1 MDVQDASTPL
11 QLLKVLAHES
21 RLKLLGILANQE
33 ASVGELAAMLKLK
46 EPTVSH
52 HLAKLKEIG
61 LVGMRAEGNTHIY
74 WLDNESL
81 QGMTQKLFTFEQ
93 IAAQPSNIAEDAWEQ
108 KILKTFLDG
117 ERLRDIPTLPKK
129 RMVILK
135 WLLNKFEPDRQ
146 YAEREVNEIIKRH
159 HPDCATLRREFIM
172 NKLMER
178 DHGVYWR
185 VPSPT
190 AEENV

>member
-1 MDVQDASTPL
+1 MDVQDVSTPL

-33 ASVGELAAMLKLK
+33 ASVGELAALVKLK

-61 LVGMRAEGNTHIY
+61 LVSMRAEGNTHIY
-74 WLDNESL
+74 WLDSESL
-81 QGMTQKLFTFEQ
+81 QGLTQKLFTFEQ
-93 IAAQPSNIAEDAWEQ
+93 IAVQPSNIAEDAWEQ
-108 KILKTFLDG
+108 RILKSFLDG
-117 ERLRDIPTLPKK
+117 ERLRDLPTTPKK
-129 RMVILK
+129 RLVILK
-135 WLLNKFEPDRQ
+135 WLVNQFESDRK
-146 YAEREVNEIIKRH
+146 YPEREINEIIKRH
-159 HPDCATLRREFIM
+159 HPDFATLRRDFIT
-172 NKLMER
+172 NGLMER

-190 AEENV
+190 PE

>member
-1 MDVQDASTPL
+1 MDIQDVSTPL

-74 WLDNESL
+74 WLDNDSL
-81 QGMTQKLFTFEQ
+81 QGLTQKLFTFEK
-93 IAAQPSNIAEDAWEQ
+93 IAAQPSDIAQDAWEQ

-146 YAEREVNEIIKRH
+146 YTEREVNEIIKRH
-159 HPDCATLRREFIM
+159 HPDCATLRREFII
-172 NKLMER
+172 NRLMER

-185 VPSPT
+185 VPGPLP
-190 AEENV
+190 E

>member
-1 MDVQDASTPL
+1 MDVQDVSTPL

-61 LVGMRAEGNTHIY
+61 LVGMRAEGNTHLY

-81 QGMTQKLFTFEQ
+81 QGLTQRLFTLEK

-146 YAEREVNEIIKRH
+146 YTEREVNEILKRH
-159 HPDCATLRREFIM
+159 HPDCATLRREFII
-172 NKLMER
+172 NQLMER

-185 VPSPT
+185 VPAPT
-190 AEENV
+190 QE

>member
-1 MDVQDASTPL
+1 MDVQDVSTPL

-52 HLAKLKEIG
+52 HLSKLKQIG
-61 LVGMRAEGNTHIY
+61 LVGMRAEGNTHLY
-74 WLDNESL
+74 WLDSESL
-81 QGMTQKLFTFEQ
+81 QGLTQKLFTFEN
-93 IAAQPSNIAEDAWEQ
+93 IAAQPTDIAQEDWEQ
-108 KILKTFLDG
+108 KILKNFLDG
-117 ERLRDIPTLPKK
+117 ERIRDIPTTPKK
-129 RMVILK
+129 RLVILK
-135 WLLNKFEPDRQ
+135 WLVDKFAPDQQ

-172 NKLMER
+172 NRLMER

-185 VPSPT
+185 VPTPMP
-190 AEENV
+190 E

>member
-1 MDVQDASTPL
+1 MDVQDVSTPL

-61 LVGMRAEGNTHIY
+61 LVGMRAEGNTHLY

-81 QGMTQKLFTFEQ
+81 QGLTQKLFTFEK
-93 IAAQPSNIAEDAWEQ
+93 IAAQPSDIAQDAWEQ

-117 ERLRDIPTLPKK
+117 ERLRDIPTTPKK

-135 WLLNKFEPDRQ
+135 WLVSKFAPEQQ
-146 YAEREVNEIIKRH
+146 YTEREVNEILKRH

-172 NKLMER
+172 NRLMER

-185 VPSPT
+185 VPAPLP
-190 AEENV
+190 E

>member
-1 MDVQDASTPL
+1 MDVQDVSTPL

-81 QGMTQKLFTFEQ
+81 QGLTQKLFTFEK

-146 YAEREVNEIIKRH
+146 YSEREVNEILKRH
-159 HPDCATLRREFIM
+159 HPDCATLRREFII
-172 NKLMER
+172 NQLMER
-178 DHGVYWR
+178 DHGIYWR
-185 VPSPT
+185 VPAPT
-190 AEENV
+190 PE

>member
-1 MDVQDASTPL
+1 MDVQDVSTPL

-61 LVGMRAEGNTHIY
+61 LVGMRAEGNTHLY

-81 QGMTQKLFTFEQ
+81 QGLTQKLFTFEK
-93 IAAQPSNIAEDAWEQ
+93 IAAQPSDIAQDAWEQ

-117 ERLRDIPTLPKK
+117 ERLRDIPTTPKK

-135 WLLNKFEPDRQ
+135 WLVNKFAPEQQ
-146 YAEREVNEIIKRH
+146 YTEREINEIIKRH

-172 NKLMER
+172 NRLMER

-185 VPSPT
+185 VPAPLP
-190 AEENV
+190 E

>member
-1 MDVQDASTPL
+1 MMDVQEVNTPL

-74 WLDNESL
+74 WLDNDSL
-81 QGMTQKLFTFEQ
+81 HGMTQKLFTFEQ
-93 IAAQPSNIAEDAWEQ
+93 IAAPPSNIAEGA
-108 KILKTFLDG
+108 
-117 ERLRDIPTLPKK
+117 
-129 RMVILK
+129 
-135 WLLNKFEPDRQ
+135 
-146 YAEREVNEIIKRH
+146 
-159 HPDCATLRREFIM
+159 
-172 NKLMER
+172 
-178 DHGVYWR
+178 
-185 VPSPT
+185 
-190 AEENV
+190 

>member
-1 MDVQDASTPL
+1 MDVQDVSTPL

-61 LVGMRAEGNTHIY
+61 LVGMRAEGNTHLY
-74 WLDNESL
+74 WLDSDSL
-81 QGMTQKLFTFEQ
+81 QGLTQRLFTLEK
-93 IAAQPSNIAEDAWEQ
+93 IAAQPSDIAQEDWEQ
-108 KILKTFLDG
+108 KILKNFLDG
-117 ERLRDIPTLPKK
+117 ERIRDIPTTPKK

-135 WLLNKFEPDRQ
+135 WLVDKFAPDQQ

-159 HPDCATLRREFIM
+159 HPDYATLRREFII
-172 NKLMER
+172 NQLMQR
-178 DHGVYWR
+178 DHGIYWR
-185 VPSPT
+185 VPGPMP
-190 AEENV
+190 E